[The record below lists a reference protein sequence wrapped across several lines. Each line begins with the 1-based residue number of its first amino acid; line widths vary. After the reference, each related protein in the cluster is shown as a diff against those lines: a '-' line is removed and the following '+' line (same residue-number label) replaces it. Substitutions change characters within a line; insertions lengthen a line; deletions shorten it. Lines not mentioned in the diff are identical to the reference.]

1 MKLSTTSLALLILLA
16 ASRTYHQKHKKRVQ
30 QWIKNGGRKPLYIK
44 YIGVSRIVTRWG
56 RRLKGI
62 ISKLDYIKA

>member
-16 ASRTYHQKHKKRVQ
+16 ASRTYHQTQKSSTMDKK
-30 QWIKNGGRKPLYIK
+30 WWKKPLYTK
-44 YIGVSRIVTRWG
+44 YIQSFKDSDDDGVG
-56 RRLKGI
+56 DLKGI